1 MTFKCGRGML
11 ERLLLDYRDN
21 LNGFTIQISST
32 V

>member
-1 MTFKCGRGML
+1 MTSKCGRGML
-11 ERLLLDYRDN
+11 ERLSLDYHDN